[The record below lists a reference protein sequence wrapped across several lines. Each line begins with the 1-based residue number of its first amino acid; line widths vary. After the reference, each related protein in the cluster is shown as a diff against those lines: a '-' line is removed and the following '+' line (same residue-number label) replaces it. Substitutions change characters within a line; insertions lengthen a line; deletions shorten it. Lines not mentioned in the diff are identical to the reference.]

1 MSDTLSVAALSQEP
15 SELYALSIAER
26 RALQETTDQE
36 ATVERV
42 PGTPAPTL
50 PGESPPGPT
59 RRSRRA
65 SHPPEVDEEV
75 MAENRLGPEK
85 RIDYWRDVAFR
96 RLQAEQG
103 VRFGPAVPT
112 PVQGAGPLT
121 ILPDTPCYPGRDTRP
136 KPQSKPRGWL

>member
-1 MSDTLSVAALSQEP
+1 MMPQ
-15 SELYALSIAER
+15 R
-26 RALQETTDQE
+26 RVCLAHRHPLCR
-36 ATVERV
+36 AS
-42 PGTPAPTL
+42 L
-50 PGESPPGPT
+50 
-59 RRSRRA
+59 RRA
-65 SHPPEVDEEV
+65 SRPPEVDEEV
-75 MAENRLGPEK
+75 AAENRLGPEK